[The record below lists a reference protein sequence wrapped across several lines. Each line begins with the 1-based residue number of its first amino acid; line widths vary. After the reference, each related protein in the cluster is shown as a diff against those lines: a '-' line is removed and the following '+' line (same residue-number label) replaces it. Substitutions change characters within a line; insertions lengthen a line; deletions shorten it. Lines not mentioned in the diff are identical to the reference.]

1 MFGECN
7 YGGRVTDDKDRR
19 LLMSLLSTFICKEV
33 ILDDNYK
40 FSESGLYFS
49 PADMDDQAGYLDYVK
64 SLPLNPRPEV
74 YGLHD
79 NADITKDNQ
88 ETNLLFD
95 SILLTLPRQS
105 SSTGGQNSSQKID
118 ELAADI
124 LNKLPPDFNI
134 ESVIVKYPVEYNES
148 MNTVLRQE
156 LIRYNKLT
164 SVVRK
169 SLVDLRKAVKG
180 LVVMSSELEE
190 VFNSMLI
197 GKVPNMWANKSYPS
211 LKPLGSY
218 LNDLINRLK
227 FFELWIENGP
237 PNVFWLSGF
246 YFTQSFLT
254 GESYSYINST
264 SFNSC

>member
-1 MFGECN
+1 MRYLFGECN

-19 LLMSLLSTFICKEV
+19 LLMSLLSSFICKDV
-33 ILDDNYK
+33 LDDESFK

-49 PADMDDQAGYLDYVK
+49 PWNKVDQNDYVEYIK
-64 SLPLNPRPEV
+64 TITLNPRPEV

-105 SSTGGQNSSQKID
+105 SSSGGQNQSQTID

-124 LNKLPPDFNI
+124 LGRLNEDFNI
-134 ESVIVKYPVEYNES
+134 DNVIKKYPVEYSES

-156 LIRYNKLT
+156 LIRYNRLT

-169 SLVDLRKAVKG
+169 SLVDLRKAIKG

-197 GKVPNMWANKSYPS
+197 GKVPNMWAAKSYPS

-218 LNDLINRLK
+218 LTDLINRLK
-227 FFELWIENGP
+227 FFETWIENGP
-237 PNVFWLSGF
+237 PNVFWISGF

-254 GESYSYINST
+254 GT
-264 SFNSC
+264 